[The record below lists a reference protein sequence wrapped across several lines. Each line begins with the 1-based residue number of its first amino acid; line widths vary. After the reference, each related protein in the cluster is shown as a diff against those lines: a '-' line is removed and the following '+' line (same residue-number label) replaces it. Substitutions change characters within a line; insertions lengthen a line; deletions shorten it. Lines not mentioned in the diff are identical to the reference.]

1 MISWRDEI
9 LKEFTPKVT
18 RLTLVADPD
27 ALLLEER
34 ILESIRERGFEMITF
49 EDHVAFRY
57 AYESKFRSRWDRG
70 EQTDLVV
77 VLRAQAGDLGSLPFD
92 LLQAGRRLC
101 FNLGDIFPNLSYPVV
116 TTLDRGDLDV
126 LYDAQRR
133 HAPGQLGDN
142 ATKEFV
148 LRHVFEIAPELI
160 KQPSDL
166 LRVLLR
172 RHYRRQR
179 IPGVLDERFI
189 QLLRQNNTFDDWP
202 LETIVPDREAF
213 FTFLQERWPVFL
225 DRMAEKRETTVQEN
239 RKPYGLAIDGPLDL
253 PFDHHDIRVY
263 MDNLFLEGLLHSV
276 SHEHADTLSK
286 TWVSIGVQSNEAE
299 DRRCRLTKLIDNIQ
313 SSIPAEDA
321 RHGEWFHFA
330 RGWAELKKV
339 MSDEVWV
346 MSDREVLAGFEEH
359 LTPLTEMVDKRFLSW
374 VVKRYA
380 GLINLPATPPV
391 MLHHIPRFLAGS
403 LLSPHYSSPP
413 AKIALLLMD
422 GLSLD
427 QWIVVREALA
437 TRRPNIRFRENTVFA
452 WIPSNSS
459 VSRQAAFAGKPPIF
473 FPNSIQNT
481 DKEQALWTQ
490 FWADQGLSPSEVLYA
505 KGLGDGS
512 LDRIEELISHPRVR
526 VAGLVIDKVDRIM
539 HGMELGTAG
548 MHNQVRQWAQ
558 QPYMAELLDLLLN
571 RGFHVFLT
579 SDHGNIEAE
588 GCGCPA
594 EGAVANLR
602 GERVRIY
609 SDKLLRDK
617 VKERFPAALE
627 WEPIGLPDTFLPLIA
642 PARQAFVLEG
652 EHIVSHGGISIE
664 EIIVPFIQIERM
676 DT

>member
-1 MISWRDEI
+1 MSSWRDEI

-34 ILESIRERGFEMITF
+34 ILESIRERGFELITF

-57 AYESKFRSRWDRG
+57 AYESRFRFRWDRG

-77 VLRAQAGDLGSLPFD
+77 VLRAQASDLGSLPFD
-92 LLQAGRRLC
+92 LLQAGRKLSLS
-101 FNLGDIFPNLSYPVV
+101 LGDIFPNLSYPVV
-116 TTLDRGDLDV
+116 TALDRGDLDA

-172 RHYRRQR
+172 RHYRGQR
-179 IPGVLDERFI
+179 VPGVLDERFI
-189 QLLRQNNTFDDWP
+189 QLLRQYNTFDDWP
-202 LETIVPDREAF
+202 LETIVQDREAF

-225 DRMAEKRETTVQEN
+225 DRMVEKREATVQED
-239 RKPYGLAIDGPLDL
+239 KKSYGLAIDGPLDL

-276 SHEHADTLSK
+276 SHEYADTLSK
-286 TWVSIGVQSNEAE
+286 TWVSIGVQTNENE
-299 DRRCRLTKLIDNIQ
+299 KRCCHLTKLIDNLQ
-313 SSIPAEDA
+313 SSIPDEDA
-321 RHGEWFHFA
+321 RYGEWFHFA
-330 RGWAELKKV
+330 RGWAKLTLMAHEQEN
-339 MSDEVWV
+339 SIEGEVIQRFKSLQKQVDTSFTSW
-346 MSDREVLAGFEEH
+346 LA
-359 LTPLTEMVDKRFLSW
+359 R
-374 VVKRYA
+374 RYA
-380 GLINLPATPPV
+380 GLINLPPVPPV
-391 MLHHIPRFLAGS
+391 MLHHLPRFLARCAGE
-403 LLSPHYSSPP
+403 PRNI
-413 AKIALLLMD
+413 KIAMLLVD

-427 QWIVVREALA
+427 QWIIVRETLA
-437 TRRPNIRFRENTVFA
+437 ARRPNFRFRENTIFA
-452 WIPSNSS
+452 WIPSITS

-473 FPNSIQNT
+473 FPDSIQTT
-481 DKEQALWTQ
+481 DKEQTLWTQ
-490 FWADQGLSPSEVLYA
+490 FWADQGFSLNEVVYA

-512 LDRIEELISHPRVR
+512 LERIKDMISHPKVN
-526 VAGLVIDKVDRIM
+526 VAGLVIDKVDKIM
-539 HGMELGTAG
+539 HGMELGTTG
-548 MHNQVRQWAQ
+548 MYNQVRQWAQ
-558 QPYMAELLDLLLN
+558 QPYMAQLMDLLLD

-594 EGAVANLR
+594 EGAVADLR

-627 WEPIGLPDTFLPLIA
+627 WQPVGLPDTFLPLIA
-642 PARQAFVLEG
+642 PVRQAFVREG
-652 EHIVSHGGISIE
+652 ERIVSHGGISIE
-664 EIIVPFIQIERM
+664 EIIIPLIQIERM